1 MLNDE
6 EDDVEDEESD
16 DEYEKYDVV
25 LKEIGEES
33 GLGRSN
39 KYWWENPPGE
49 KSDINEDYDESDNES
64 DVGIDYEDDED
75 NDKDDDDNDDVRDY
89 ADLQISDILCTII
102 SGRTCRTW
110 EARYLFAN
118 NCLTILSW
126 GRVAIFFNGV
136 KPIVGGF

>member
-39 KYWWENPPGE
+39 KYWWEKGE
-49 KSDINEDYDESDNES
+49 KSDINEDYDASDNES
-64 DVGIDYEDDED
+64 DIGIDYEDDED
-75 NDKDDDDNDDVRDY
+75 DDMDDDDNDDVRDSEKKKKT
-89 ADLQISDILCTII
+89 LL
-102 SGRTCRTW
+102 R
-110 EARYLFAN
+110 
-118 NCLTILSW
+118 
-126 GRVAIFFNGV
+126 
-136 KPIVGGF
+136 